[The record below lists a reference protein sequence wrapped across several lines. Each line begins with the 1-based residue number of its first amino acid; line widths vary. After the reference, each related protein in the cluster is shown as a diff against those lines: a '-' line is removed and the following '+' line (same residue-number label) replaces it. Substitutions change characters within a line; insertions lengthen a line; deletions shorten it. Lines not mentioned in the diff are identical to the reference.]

1 MHPEPRRDVRPHSLR
16 ISSDAIQ
23 GRTLTSGENAKNNRE
38 VTCLGQVTIVV
49 MLALVPAQQAFGAQ
63 PLPLT
68 ARVIAHGE
76 LAGFGPFGPAHVQT
90 FTTPASF
97 LAAYQRAA
105 TPSQLSE
112 WVALLKREGF
122 VAVAAEQLGS
132 PTANRGGLSW
142 AMELGSSAD
151 AQSELA
157 KEVRS
162 DESHGP
168 VSRFVVDGIPK
179 ASGFRLGTSSSGGD
193 NILFSDGRFLYFVGV
208 GWSNGA
214 KPARAALIAAAQ
226 TLYKRVRGHVTT

>member
-1 MHPEPRRDVRPHSLR
+1 VVR
-16 ISSDAIQ
+16 
-23 GRTLTSGENAKNNRE
+23 
-38 VTCLGQVTIVV
+38 LGQVTVV
-49 MLALVPAQQAFGAQ
+49 VVLALAAADQGFAAQ

-76 LAGFGPFGPAHVQT
+76 LAGFGPFGPAHVKT

-97 LAAYQRAA
+97 LAAYQQAA
-105 TPSQLSE
+105 TPSQVSE

-132 PTANRGGLSW
+132 LTANRGGLSW
-142 AMELGSSAD
+142 AMQLGSSAD
-151 AQSELA
+151 AKSELA

-168 VSRFVVDGIPK
+168 VSRFVVGGIPT
-179 ASGFRLGTSSSGGD
+179 ASAFRLGTSSSGGD
-193 NILFSDGRFLYFVGV
+193 NILFSDGRFLYFVGI
-208 GWSNGA
+208 GWSNGG

-226 TLYKRVRGHVTT
+226 TLYKRVRGHATT

>member
-1 MHPEPRRDVRPHSLR
+1 MARL
-16 ISSDAIQ
+16 
-23 GRTLTSGENAKNNRE
+23 GL
-38 VTCLGQVTIVV
+38 VTVVV
-49 MLALVPAQQAFGAQ
+49 MLALAAAEQGFGAQ
-63 PLPLT
+63 PLPLS

-76 LAGFGPFGPAHVQT
+76 LAGFGPFGRAHVRT

-97 LAAYQRAA
+97 LAAYQQAA
-105 TPSQLSE
+105 TPSQISA

-132 PTANRGGLSW
+132 LTPNRGGLSW

-151 AQSELA
+151 AHSELS

-168 VSRFVVDGIPK
+168 VSRFLVGGIPT
-179 ASGFRLGTSSSGGD
+179 ASAFRLGTSSSGGD
-193 NILFSDGRFLYFVGV
+193 NVLFSDGRFLYFVGV
-208 GWSNGA
+208 GWGTGG

-226 TLYKRVRGHVTT
+226 TLYKRVRGHATT

>member
-1 MHPEPRRDVRPHSLR
+1 
-16 ISSDAIQ
+16 
-23 GRTLTSGENAKNNRE
+23 LTSGAGGKNNRA
-38 VTCLGQVTIVV
+38 VARLGLV
-49 MLALVPAQQAFGAQ
+49 ALVAVLAVTAAEQGFGAP

-90 FTTPASF
+90 FRTPASF
-97 LAAYQRAA
+97 LAAYQQAA
-105 TPSQLSE
+105 TPSQLSA
-112 WVALLKREGF
+112 WVALLRREGF

-132 PTANRGGLSW
+132 LTANRGGLSW
-142 AMELGSSAD
+142 AMELGSPA
-151 AQSELA
+151 AAKSELA

-168 VSRFVVDGIPK
+168 VSRFVVGGIPT
-179 ASGFRLGTSSSGGD
+179 ASAFRLGTSSSGGD

-208 GWSNGA
+208 GWSSGA

-226 TLYKRVRGHVTT
+226 TLYKRVRGHAAT

>member
-1 MHPEPRRDVRPHSLR
+1 MV
-16 ISSDAIQ
+16 AITAAGQ
-23 GRTLTSGENAKNNRE
+23 G
-38 VTCLGQVTIVV
+38 
-49 MLALVPAQQAFGAQ
+49 FGAQ

-97 LAAYQRAA
+97 LGAYQQAA
-105 TPSQLSE
+105 TPSQVSE

-132 PTANRGGLSW
+132 LTANRGGLSW

-151 AQSELA
+151 AKSELA

-168 VSRFVVDGIPK
+168 VSRFVVGGIAT
-179 ASGFRLGTSSSGGD
+179 ASAFRLGNGSSGGD
-193 NILFSDGRFLYFVGV
+193 NILFADGRFLYFVGV
-208 GWSNGA
+208 GWSTGA

-226 TLYKRVRGHVTT
+226 VLYKRVRGHATT